1 MMTVASQTAALVDC
15 RSFVDYCRGHLQ
27 GACSLPADELF
38 ARMHELPQ
46 RSQALRLCGTEYD
59 LEQAQAFLQQRDYRI
74 ADTILWTPELEA
86 DLQQQGVLECG
97 PQSARLWE
105 PAPLV
110 ADFVQTLMPQYG
122 IEPSKGLDIACGAGR
137 DLVYLALHGW
147 RMLGLDAS
155 TEALQRVQ
163 TLAAAEGVTVATQQC
178 DLEKTTQPLQAWQDG
193 EFALVHVA
201 RYLHRPLLT
210 ELPRLLQSGGF
221 LIYQT
226 FMVGC
231 EQTALGRPSNPRFLL
246 QAGELAST
254 FASADILLD
263 RVDVLADGRPFNVFI
278 ARFS

>member
-1 MMTVASQTAALVDC
+1 MTPTPKTDALLDC

-46 RSQALRLCGTEYD
+46 RSQTLCLCGMEYD
-59 LEQAQAFLQQRDYRI
+59 LEKAQAFLQERDYHV
-74 ADTILWTPELEA
+74 AETIVWTPELEA
-86 DLQQQGVLECG
+86 DLQQRGVLECG

-147 RMLGLDAS
+147 QMTGLDAS
-155 TEALQRVQ
+155 ADALQRVQ

-178 DLEKTTQPLQAWQDG
+178 DLEKTAQPLQAWQDG
-193 EFALVHVA
+193 QFGLVHVA
-201 RYLHRPLLT
+201 RYLHRPLLS
-210 ELPRLLQSGGF
+210 ELPRLLQRGGI

-231 EQTALGRPSNPRFLL
+231 EQTAIGRPSNPRFLL
-246 QAGELAST
+246 QDGELATT

-263 RVDVLADGRPFNVFI
+263 RVDVLADGRPFNVFV
-278 ARFS
+278 ARF